1 MKKLGVVFAIL
12 AIVALVVG
20 CGSGTAGGATGGG
33 GGGAAP
39 FKVDLSKL
47 TTLQIKSGESAEPTL
62 KGNYTTI
69 PGVKNKDPL
78 TKAWGDVL
86 IFLPKDALP
95 SDFSKYTRL
104 TLTCKYFDASG
115 AEIDQSDSNC
125 IVSVIYDLKGDIRG
139 PAQGPGANTPVK
151 EFNVG
156 GFSGMIHKDR
166 GVRVSFKEAPQAVL
180 FQNNSGSKVAF
191 IELTSMVFH
200 NGDYKSE

>member
-1 MKKLGVVFAIL
+1 MKKLGAVLAIL
-12 AIVALVVG
+12 AIVALVG
-20 CGSGTAGGATGGG
+20 CGSGTAGGAAKSGG
-33 GGGAAP
+33 GGGAGP

-47 TTLQIKSGESAEPTL
+47 STMDIPSGSRVEDERA
-62 KGNYTTI
+62 KNKTI
-69 PGVKNKDPL
+69 PGVKNKAPL

-86 IFLPKDALP
+86 ILLPKEALP
-95 SDFSKYTRL
+95 TDFSKYTRF

-115 AEIDQSDSNC
+115 AEIDQSDSNA
-125 IVSVIYDLKGDIRG
+125 IVSMIYDINGDVRG
-139 PAQGPGANTPVK
+139 PSQGPGANTPVK

-166 GVRVSFKEAPQAVL
+166 GVRVTFSQPPQAVL

>member
-1 MKKLGVVFAIL
+1 MKKLGAVLAIL
-12 AIVALVVG
+12 AIVALVG
-20 CGSGTAGGATGGG
+20 CGSGTAGGAAKSGGG

-47 TTLQIKSGESAEPTL
+47 STVDIASGSTAEQTA
-62 KGNYTTI
+62 KTKTI
-69 PGVKNKDPL
+69 PGVKNKAPL

-86 IFLPKDALP
+86 ILLPKEALP
-95 SDFSKYTRL
+95 SDFSKYTRF
-104 TLTCKYFDASG
+104 TVTCNYFDAAG
-115 AEIDQSDSNC
+115 EEIPQGDSN
-125 IVSVIYDLKGDIRG
+125 VMAVMIYDINGDVRG
-139 PAQGPGANTPVK
+139 PAMGPGPNTPVK
-151 EFNVG
+151 EMNVG

-166 GVRVSFKEAPQAVL
+166 GIRVTFSQAPQAIM